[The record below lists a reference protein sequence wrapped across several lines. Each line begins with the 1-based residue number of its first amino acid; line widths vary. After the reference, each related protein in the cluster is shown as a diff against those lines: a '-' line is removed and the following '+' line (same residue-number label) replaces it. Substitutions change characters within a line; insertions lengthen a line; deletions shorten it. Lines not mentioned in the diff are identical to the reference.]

1 MSTAQETFGYTVSV
15 SWQPSVPTRMDFP
28 VYPVKMAPVTGSDA
42 VTIAHRLGAPT
53 LLAAPEQGAD
63 GSVVATVQLDGILYT
78 LTVSPGY
85 GTPSFTLHAA
95 DAGVGTLTDTAVTSQ
110 ASVWLQA
117 HHLQY
122 PGLYLRAAHDGVVD
136 YGEVVSGG
144 VPVLGPTVLHL
155 FFDARGRLRD
165 LSSRYV
171 AVQTP
176 VPWPAQS
183 SDQAVS
189 DAMENGQG
197 FFQGP
202 ASASITGTATFAGV
216 TLAYVGV
223 HDSAGADDYLEPV
236 YAATGNV
243 LTTSGAQ
250 PFTLYASALQ
260 YAPTPPRDTATLTA
274 SATSTAPLTPTASAA
289 TTTFSTPTA
298 PVTATAPPALTP
310 APTIASTP

>member
-1 MSTAQETFGYTVSV
+1 
-15 SWQPSVPTRMDFP
+15 VP
-28 VYPVKMAPVTGSDA
+28 
-42 VTIAHRLGAPT
+42 I
-53 LLAAPEQGAD
+53 
-63 GSVVATVQLDGILYT
+63 
-78 LTVSPGY
+78 
-85 GTPSFTLHAA
+85 
-95 DAGVGTLTDTAVTSQ
+95 
-110 ASVWLQA
+110 
-117 HHLQY
+117 
-122 PGLYLRAAHDGVVD
+122 
-136 YGEVVSGG
+136 
-144 VPVLGPTVLHL
+144 LGPTVLHL

-171 AVQTP
+171 AVQAP

-202 ASASITGTATFAGV
+202 AAASITGTATFAGV

-236 YAATGNV
+236 YVATGNV

-260 YAPTPPRDTATLTA
+260 YAPPPPQDAATATA
-274 SATSTAPLTPTASAA
+274 SATPP
-289 TTTFSTPTA
+289 A
-298 PVTATAPPALTP
+298 PVTTTAPPTLTP
-310 APTIASTP
+310 APTIALTP